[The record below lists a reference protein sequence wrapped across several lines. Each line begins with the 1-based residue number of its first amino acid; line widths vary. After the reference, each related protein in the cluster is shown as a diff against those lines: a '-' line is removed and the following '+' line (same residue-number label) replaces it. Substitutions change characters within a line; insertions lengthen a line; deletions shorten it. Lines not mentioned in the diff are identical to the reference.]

1 MLRQVHYFED
11 GNVRMEAKRGHSASV
26 TGAGSDLADAIA
38 EAIREAEAQVPPP
51 PTSLETTRQTLRR
64 KLHIGVA
71 D

>member
-51 PTSLETTRQTLRR
+51 TSLETTRQTLRR
-64 KLHIGVA
+64 KLHIGVS